1 MRDPLKTGFNDRI
14 AAAAEAKKAM
24 LARMKPKPTVTDPNF
39 VDRETRKAQ
48 ELEAIRAQRQ
58 AEKDAA
64 KAAQEAKRLAE
75 IEARAEAA
83 ETELEAKR
91 RERKERKAAA
101 KEEARLK
108 KELKRAH

>member
-14 AAAAEAKKAM
+14 AAAADAKKAM

-39 VDRETRKAQ
+39 VDRATRKAL

-64 KAAQEAKRLAE
+64 KAQVEARRLAE

-101 KEEARLK
+101 KDEARLK
-108 KELKRAH
+108 KEMKRAH

>member
-1 MRDPLKTGFNDRI
+1 MSKRMVPSQFQYTK
-14 AAAAEAKKAM
+14 AE
-24 LARMKPKPTVTDPNF
+24 
-39 VDRETRKAQ
+39 
-48 ELEAIRAQRQ
+48 
-58 AEKDAA
+58 
-64 KAAQEAKRLAE
+64 QEARRLAE

>member
-39 VDRETRKAQ
+39 VDRATRKAQ
-48 ELEAIRAQRQ
+48 ELEAIRAQRA
-58 AEKDAA
+58 AEKEAA
-64 KAAQEAKRLAE
+64 KAAAEAKRLAE
-75 IEARAEAA
+75 IEARAAVA

-108 KELKRAH
+108 KELRRAH

>member
-1 MRDPLKTGFNDRI
+1 MKDPLKPGFNDRI

-39 VDRETRKAQ
+39 VDRATRKAL
-48 ELEAIRAQRQ
+48 ELEAIRTPRA
-58 AEKDAA
+58 AEKEAA
-64 KAAQEAKRLAE
+64 KAEQEARRLAE

>member
-39 VDRETRKAQ
+39 VDRATRKAL
-48 ELEAIRAQRQ
+48 ELEAIRAHRQ

-83 ETELEAKR
+83 ETELEARR

-108 KELKRAH
+108 KEMKRAH

>member
-1 MRDPLKTGFNDRI
+1 MKDPLKTGFNDRI

-39 VDRETRKAQ
+39 VDRATRKAL
-48 ELEAIRAQRQ
+48 EVEAIRAQRA
-58 AEKDAA
+58 AEKEAA
-64 KAAQEAKRLAE
+64 KAAAEARRLAE

-108 KELKRAH
+108 KEMKRAH

>member
-14 AAAAEAKKAM
+14 AAAAEA
-24 LARMKPKPTVTDPNF
+24 R
-39 VDRETRKAQ
+39 
-48 ELEAIRAQRQ
+48 
-58 AEKDAA
+58 
-64 KAAQEAKRLAE
+64 RLAE
-75 IEARAEAA
+75 IEARAAVA

-108 KELKRAH
+108 KEMKRAH